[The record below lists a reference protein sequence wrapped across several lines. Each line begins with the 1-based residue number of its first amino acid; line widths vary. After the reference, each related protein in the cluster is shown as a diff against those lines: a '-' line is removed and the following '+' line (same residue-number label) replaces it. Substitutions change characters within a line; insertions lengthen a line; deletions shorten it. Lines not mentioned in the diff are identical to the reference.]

1 MSLEKD
7 LGELLDDK
15 KLIADFEN
23 VIKYG
28 TLNNEP
34 IKNNKENFARMI
46 IIHLL
51 QTRYLFDSFIIK
63 REYTGEDKEGEWS
76 LKELHTSGQASK
88 RKHIIQIQS

>member
-1 MSLEKD
+1 M
-7 LGELLDDK
+7 GELLDDK

-28 TLNNEP
+28 TLDNEP

-51 QTRYLFDSFIIK
+51 QTRYLF
-63 REYTGEDKEGEWS
+63 
-76 LKELHTSGQASK
+76 
-88 RKHIIQIQS
+88 